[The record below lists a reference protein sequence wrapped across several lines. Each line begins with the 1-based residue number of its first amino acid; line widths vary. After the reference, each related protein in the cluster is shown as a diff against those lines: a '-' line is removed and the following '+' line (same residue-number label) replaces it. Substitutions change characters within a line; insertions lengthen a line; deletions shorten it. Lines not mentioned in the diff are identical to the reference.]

1 MDGNPP
7 RPVHFST
14 ALKRNQPDT
23 TSILRAGLLTPL
35 VVFLLVWF
43 FLPFSCSTP
52 RTDDSS
58 RSAVQPSPAP
68 PPLQQE
74 AAAIPSREGLDA
86 CTLLSNAEIEA
97 VQGEPVKE
105 TKEVK
110 GIPRKG
116 GLLLTSQCFFAL
128 PTFANSI
135 SVAFTVPGSSPL
147 GARELWQEQF
157 HSAAAS
163 EKELDPSEG
172 NGKSS
177 PDQEQRK
184 LLQPVAVSGLG
195 EEAYWVRS
203 RFGGALYV
211 LKGDA
216 FLRIS
221 IGGKQDDS
229 LRLKKAQTL
238 AKDALVRMP

>member
-14 ALKRNQPDT
+14 ALKRNQLDT
-23 TSILRAGLLTPL
+23 TSFFEAGLFTPIL
-35 VVFLLVWF
+35 VFLLIWF
-43 FLPFSCSTP
+43 PFGCSAP
-52 RTDDSS
+52 RTDDSP
-58 RSAVQPSPAP
+58 RSVVQSSPAP
-68 PPLQQE
+68 PPHQQDT
-74 AAAIPSREGLDA
+74 AAIPNRNSLDA
-86 CTLLSNAEIEA
+86 CTLLSKAEIEA

-105 TKEVK
+105 VKEVK
-110 GIPRKG
+110 ASPEKG
-116 GLLLTSQCFFAL
+116 SSLLTSQCFFAL
-128 PTFANSI
+128 PNFANSI
-135 SVAFTVPGSSPL
+135 SVALTVPGSSRL

-157 HSAAAS
+157 HGAATS

-177 PDQEQRK
+177 PDQEKRK
-184 LLQPVAVSGLG
+184 LLQPEAVSGLG

-238 AKDALVRMP
+238 AKNALGRMP